1 MSHASISVVPA
12 DGGGSTL
19 REGRATG
26 TRRGRGPSRAG
37 AWPVLFI
44 GPLMLGVAV
53 FYYWPIVTN
62 LVVSMQKT
70 GAFGNKTTFVGFDN
84 YIALFTSPDLGSAI
98 RNTLLYTVLVLMGIP
113 LSVGIAAMIEL
124 PGLRLKSLYR
134 TMYFMPYLAMPMAVA
149 QVWKIV
155 FNGEFGILNQLL
167 RSLGIQHTPYWL
179 TTPGWALLAVALFG
193 IWASIGFNVIILSSG
208 IKAIPREL
216 YEAASI
222 DGASGVRQFFSITVP
237 LLTPQI
243 FFLSIMTT
251 IGGFQLFDALY
262 AMVSQGNPAEPH
274 TRSLVSLFYRYAF
287 VNSDQGAGAAVAV
300 VIFAFVAVVTLV
312 QFIGQKRW
320 VHYA

>member
-1 MSHASISVVPA
+1 MTSASIVVEET
-12 DGGGSTL
+12 GGGAHRS
-19 REGRATG
+19 REGR
-26 TRRGRGPSRAG
+26 RRGRGPSRAG

-62 LVVSMQKT
+62 LIVSLQKT
-70 GAFGNKTTFVGFDN
+70 NAFGGGAKFVGLDN
-84 YIALFTSPDLGSAI
+84 YVELFTSADLGSAI
-98 RNTLLYTVLVLMGIP
+98 RNTLIYTVLVLLGIP

-124 PGLRLKSLYR
+124 PGLRMKSLYR

-155 FNGEFGILNQLL
+155 FNGDFGLLNQLL
-167 RSLGIQHTPYWL
+167 RSLGVSSPPYWL
-179 TTPGWALLAVALFG
+179 TTPGWALIAVALFG
-193 IWASIGFNVIILSSG
+193 MWASVGFNVIILSSG

-237 LLTPQI
+237 LLSPQI
-243 FFLSIMTT
+243 FFLTIMTT
-251 IGGFQLFDALY
+251 IGGFQLFDALF
-262 AMVSQGNPAEPH
+262 AMVSHGNPAEPH
-274 TRSLVSLFYRYAF
+274 TRSMVSLFYRNAF

-300 VIFAFVAVVTLV
+300 VIFGFVAVVTLI